1 MIRIVWILLAAGSL
15 WGQTAAGVLVRL
27 DGVRWESAPSSA
39 CVQRV
44 PAQLDVYATVE
55 WTDHCTDTRNGVIRE
70 TFYYVFG
77 EPARIALM
85 RVDLRAADESP
96 ENTARL
102 LPLLRRAL
110 RARFGEPV
118 HDPELMEIG
127 FRHLRFGQ
135 PVSGDHW
142 KGGGLHYFLHANQSA
157 ATPMGVRH
165 GVQLVVLTDRL
176 YAERMQDAMI
186 LRAEGIFG
194 EAQEDDDPVRARL
207 KARIGAPY
215 VRALRA
221 QSSPS
226 AVRETAQ
233 DLTAILRESDGA
245 GPARRALCLLAADQV
260 ANKLSQWLTEG
271 SPETGSVRRLLARY
285 GAKLGGMT
293 HYGGLEYRHELLWRV
308 WREWPDTEGGELAF
322 LGLLGGGF
330 STGPGEGCP
339 PNPDLFH
346 EVIERGEA
354 FLASHPRTDF
364 RRQVLYALAQA
375 NESWWSIGH
384 APKDDPWVNAP
395 PYPRRAENARTAA
408 GAREEAIRYYRE
420 VARMDPGSPEAA
432 SALRRLP
439 RLELG
444 LDTGQRR
451 FFCSYC

>member
-1 MIRIVWILLAAGSL
+1 
-15 WGQTAAGVLVRL
+15 
-27 DGVRWESAPSSA
+27 
-39 CVQRV
+39 
-44 PAQLDVYATVE
+44 
-55 WTDHCTDTRNGVIRE
+55 
-70 TFYYVFG
+70 
-77 EPARIALM
+77 
-85 RVDLRAADESP
+85 
-96 ENTARL
+96 
-102 LPLLRRAL
+102 
-110 RARFGEPV
+110 
-118 HDPELMEIG
+118 
-127 FRHLRFGQ
+127 
-135 PVSGDHW
+135 
-142 KGGGLHYFLHANQSA
+142 
-157 ATPMGVRH
+157 
-165 GVQLVVLTDRL
+165 
-176 YAERMQDAMI
+176 
-186 LRAEGIFG
+186 
-194 EAQEDDDPVRARL
+194 L

-260 ANKLSQWLTEG
+260 ANKLSQWLTES

-346 EVIERGEA
+346 EVIARGEA

-364 RRQVLYALAQA
+364 RKQVLYALAQA
-375 NESWWSIGH
+375 NESWWSIAH
-384 APKDDPWVNAP
+384 SPKDDPWVNAP

-408 GAREEAIRYYRE
+408 GARDEAIRYYRE
-420 VARMDPGSPEAA
+420 VARLDPGSPEAA